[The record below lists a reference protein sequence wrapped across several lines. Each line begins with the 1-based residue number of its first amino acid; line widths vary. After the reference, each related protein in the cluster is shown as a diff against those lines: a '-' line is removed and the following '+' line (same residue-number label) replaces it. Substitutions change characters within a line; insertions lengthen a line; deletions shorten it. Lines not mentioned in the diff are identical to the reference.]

1 MLEFLKEIFSVRKT
15 HDELE
20 MQFAA
25 RTAEL
30 SRANELLKQEVNER
44 KRVEETIKSHLAQ
57 LSRKNRYET
66 IISTVTRSV
75 HQSINLQEVLENA
88 AEAMYTNIEGVD
100 YIAIYLVEGE
110 EAVLRAHKNFPD
122 WYIERAGR
130 VPFPKGLVWKTV
142 LEREPIYCG
151 DVDKDTLIGPAG
163 REVGIK
169 SYLSMP
175 ISFEG
180 KTVGITGISSSRKN
194 AFDQAELKLLEY
206 VAQQIETA
214 INNAQHAEMLR
225 QSEEEIRKLNEEL
238 ERRVIERT
246 AKLEAANNE
255 LEKEIII
262 RKEAEEALTNSLT
275 QLAKKNRYETIIG
288 AVTRSVHQS
297 INLQSVLD
305 HAVDAIKSNVDG
317 ADLVGIYLVEGEE
330 AVMKVYRGFTDQFI
344 ERAGRIPYPKGFTW
358 KTIIEDK
365 PLYCPDVNGDTAI
378 GPAGRDEGIKSYLSM
393 PIGYEGKALGSIHIN
408 SFEENAFDENELTL
422 LGMIVR
428 QIEVAIN
435 NARQAEVLRQSEER
449 YHTLFEQSPVGVYIF
464 DTQFCITHCN
474 ERFVEILGSSY
485 DRVMG
490 LDLLSVKDQSFI
502 PAMKRALEGQIIHH
516 EGFYEA
522 TSSPV
527 RLWLSVSFSPL
538 RDVGGKVV
546 AGMAVVDDITD
557 RKQVEEELRKAH
569 YGLEI
574 RVQERTA
581 ELLKANEKLRKEII
595 ERTRAEERL
604 REAAE
609 RLQALSQRIAE
620 VQEAE
625 RRRLVEV
632 LHDHIG
638 QNLTALSINLNIIGS
653 ILSPESAE
661 KVEPRLKDCLQLVEE
676 TTVRTRD
683 IMVELYPPVLND
695 YGLLATLRWFSKET
709 TARTGLEVIIGGEE
723 PTPRLPL
730 EMEIALFRIVQEA
743 VNNILKHASARRIR
757 IELESDSALVRLTV
771 SDDGVGFDPVS
782 IFADRA
788 RQSWGLLIMH
798 GRADAMGGHLRV
810 NSNRGRGTDVIVE
823 IGR

>member
-1 MLEFLKEIFSVRKT
+1 MLEFVKDIFSGRKT

-20 MQFAA
+20 MQFAE

-44 KRVEETIKSHLAQ
+44 KCVEETIKNHLAQ

-142 LEREPIYCG
+142 LEREPIYCA
-151 DVDKDTLIGPAG
+151 DVDMDTLIGPAG

-169 SYLSMP
+169 SYLSVP
-175 ISFEG
+175 VRFEG

-194 AFDQAELKLLEY
+194 AFDEEELKLLDI
-206 VAQQIETA
+206 VAQQIEVA
-214 INNAQHAEMLR
+214 INNAKQTEMIKENEERYRIVTETATDAIITIDEESRILFVNRAAERMFGYNRQDMVGQKLTMLMPEHLSHIHLASIKR
-225 QSEEEIRKLNEEL
+225 YIHTGKKNIKWDGIELAGLHKSGKEIQLEVSFGEFSKDRKHIFTGIIRDITERKRAEEEIRKLNEEL

-317 ADLVGIYLVEGEE
+317 ADLVGIYLVEGQE

-344 ERAGRIPYPKGFTW
+344 ERAGRIPYPRGFTW

-365 PLYCPDVNGDTAI
+365 PLYCPDVNDDTAI

-393 PIGYEGKALGSIHIN
+393 PIHYEGKALGSIHIN

-435 NARQAEVLRQSEER
+435 NARQAE
-449 YHTLFEQSPVGVYIF
+449 
-464 DTQFCITHCN
+464 
-474 ERFVEILGSSY
+474 
-485 DRVMG
+485 
-490 LDLLSVKDQSFI
+490 
-502 PAMKRALEGQIIHH
+502 
-516 EGFYEA
+516 
-522 TSSPV
+522 
-527 RLWLSVSFSPL
+527 
-538 RDVGGKVV
+538 
-546 AGMAVVDDITD
+546 
-557 RKQVEEELRKAH
+557 ELRKAH

-581 ELLKANEKLRKEII
+581 ELLKTNEKLRREII

-604 REAAE
+604 RETAE

-638 QNLTALSINLNIIGS
+638 QNLTALSINLNIIGT

-661 KVEPRLKDCLQLVEE
+661 KVEPRLKDCLKLVEQ

-695 YGLLATLRWFSKET
+695 YGLLSTLRWFGEET
-709 TARTGLEVIIGGEE
+709 TARTGLEAIIGGEE
-723 PTPRLPL
+723 PIPRLPL
-730 EMEIALFRIVQEA
+730 EMEIALFRIAQEA
-743 VNNILKHASARRIR
+743 VNNILKHASAKRIR